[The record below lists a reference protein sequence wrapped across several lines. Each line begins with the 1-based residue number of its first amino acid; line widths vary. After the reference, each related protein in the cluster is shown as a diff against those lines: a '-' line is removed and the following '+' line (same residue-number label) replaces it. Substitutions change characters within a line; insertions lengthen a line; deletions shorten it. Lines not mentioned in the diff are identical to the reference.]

1 MDCKL
6 QLRCE
11 ARLPGQA
18 SAMENFRLKVFRT
31 VAEEAS
37 FRRAAERLHLSQPA
51 VSQQIHAL
59 EEEVGATLFDRGKGR
74 IRLTDAG
81 VVLLRYARKGARLA
95 DEARAALDSLRGET
109 TGTLRIG
116 ASMTVTQYILPR
128 MLGAF
133 IEQHPRIE
141 PAVTSGNTEQIVA
154 ALAQRRIDLGLIE
167 GPVSSRD
174 VYRQRFFEDRLV
186 LIVGRRSPW
195 PGNPGL
201 RKSGPMHAAVP
212 VRALA
217 EVPLLMRERGSGSR
231 RVVELALRRAGF
243 RLSDLRIAMDL
254 DSIVAIISAVEAGLG
269 AGFVSEWAIQKELK
283 LGTVRVVPVEG
294 LDIRREMHLIRPF
307 GPVPDGAAGAFER
320 FILAGVS

>member
-1 MDCKL
+1 
-6 QLRCE
+6 
-11 ARLPGQA
+11 
-18 SAMENFRLKVFRT
+18 MENFRLKVFRT
-31 VAEEAS
+31 VAEESS
-37 FRRAAERLHLSQPA
+37 FRRAAERLNLSQPA

-59 EEEVGATLFDRGKGR
+59 EEELNTTLFDRGKGR
-74 IRLTDAG
+74 IRLTGSGA
-81 VVLLRYARKGARLA
+81 VLLRYARKGARLA
-95 DEARAALDSLRGET
+95 DEARAALDGLRGET

-133 IEQHPRIE
+133 LEQHPRIE

-154 ALAQRRIDLGLIE
+154 ALAHRKIDLGLIE

-174 VYRQRFFEDRLV
+174 VFRQRFFEDRLV

-195 PGNPGL
+195 PGIPASA
-201 RKSGPMHAAVP
+201 KSAPLNAPVP
-212 VRALA
+212 IQALTQ
-217 EVPLLMRERGSGSR
+217 VPLLMRERGSGSR
-231 RVVELALRRAGF
+231 RVVELALRRAGLRF
-243 RLSDLRIAMDL
+243 SDLRIAMHL

-294 LDIRREMHLIRPF
+294 LDIRRSMHLIRPF
-307 GPVPDGAAGAFER
+307 GPVPEGPPGAFER
-320 FILAGVS
+320 FILAE